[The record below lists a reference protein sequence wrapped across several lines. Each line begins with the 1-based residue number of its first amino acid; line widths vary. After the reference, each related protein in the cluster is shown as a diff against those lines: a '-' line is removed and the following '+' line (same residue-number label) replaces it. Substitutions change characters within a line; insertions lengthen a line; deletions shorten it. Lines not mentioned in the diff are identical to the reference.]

1 MSSER
6 KSKNRQNRA
15 STTRT
20 YKIVAWIC
28 SFLFLALIGY
38 IIYFQVFQSKNI
50 LNNKYNTR
58 LQEAAEQVSRG
69 SILARDGQ
77 TLAETVQNENGEEI
91 RSYPFGSL
99 FAHPVGYASYGGS
112 GLESTESATLLT
124 SHSNI
129 MTQFENELNEEKK
142 QGDNVITTL
151 DVNLQSAAAGALGN
165 YRGAVIVMDTET
177 GDILCDYSAP
187 GFDPNTLEENW
198 DALTQSTDGIFI
210 NRSLQGLYPPGS
222 TFKLITALTY
232 LREHGSFDDFSYNC
246 TGSEEYNGF
255 AIHCINGEVH
265 GQESFADAMANSC
278 NCAFAH
284 MALNDIDREDLRNT
298 AESLGFNKK
307 ELKTELPYEKSIF
320 DLDSSTP
327 GQLTMQTAIGQGD
340 TRTTPMQML
349 LVADA
354 IANGG
359 KAMNPNFIDSIQ
371 SSEGTKIRSGS
382 HIPYGDLMT
391 SEEAEALKGLMKEVV
406 TRGTASRQLSDLPY
420 GIAGKTGTAEHTDE
434 SGGKAHSWFVGFSDT
449 GYNDIAVCALVE
461 DGDLDLTGAYV
472 ARQLFT
478 TWFGG

>member
-1 MSSER
+1 MSSEKR
-6 KSKNRQNRA
+6 SKNRQNRA

-20 YKIVAWIC
+20 YKVVAWLC

-38 IIYFQVFQSKNI
+38 IIYFQIFQSKNI

-58 LQEAAEQVSRG
+58 LQEAAEKVSRG

-77 TLAETVQNENGEEI
+77 VLAETVRDQNGEET
-91 RSYPFGSL
+91 RNYPFNSL

-112 GLESTESATLLT
+112 GLEAAESTTLLT

-129 MTQFENELNEEKK
+129 VTQFENELNEEKK
-142 QGDNVITTL
+142 QGDNVVTTL
-151 DVNLQSAAAGALGN
+151 DVKLQTAARDALGS
-165 YRGAVIVMDTET
+165 YKGTVLAMDSST

-198 DALTQSTDGIFI
+198 DSLTQSTDGNFI

-232 LREHGSFDDFSYNC
+232 LREHGTFDDFSYNC
-246 TGSEEYNGF
+246 TGSEEYEGF
-255 AIHCINGEVH
+255 SIHCVHGEVH

-284 MALNDIDREDLRNT
+284 MALNDIDKDDLRAT
-298 AESLGFNKK
+298 AESMGFNKK
-307 ELKTELPYEKSIF
+307 ELKTDLPYEQSIF
-320 DLDSSTP
+320 TLDSSTP

-340 TRTTPMQML
+340 TRATPMQML

-354 IANGG
+354 AANGG
-359 KAMNPNFIDSIQ
+359 KAMNPNFITSVQ
-371 SSEGTKIRSGS
+371 SSEGTAVQSASRT
-382 HIPYGDLMT
+382 PYGQLMT

-406 TRGTASRQLSDLPY
+406 KRGTASRQLSDLPY
-420 GIAGKTGTAEHTDE
+420 NIAGKTGTAEHTDE
-434 SGGKAHSWFVGFSDT
+434 AGGKAHSWFVGFSDT
-449 GYNDIAVCALVE
+449 GYNDIAVCVLVE

-478 TWFGG
+478 SWFGG